1 MGKKK
6 EKKSAEK
13 IGLSIEGDMTIYRA
27 ASLGEDIAK
36 ALDSGGD
43 VEIDLSRVSEI
54 DGAGLQLMLAAK
66 RESKERGIALS
77 FVGHSPVVREV
88 LDLCNLGE
96 HFGDP
101 VVIH

>member
-6 EKKSAEK
+6 EKKSGEK
-13 IGLSIEGDMTIYRA
+13 VSLNIEGDMTIYRA
-27 ASLGEDIAK
+27 ANLSEDIAQ
-36 ALDSGGD
+36 ALDSGRD

-66 RESKERGIALS
+66 RESKERGSSLS

-88 LDLCNLGE
+88 LDLCDLGE
-96 HFGDP
+96 YFGDP